1 MRALNFY
8 SSHYHS
14 QLVSRRKSCTI
25 RIGDKSAKYHEGD
38 IVWITVG
45 KRFSQRKKLYSAIID
60 RVDIKRINELTAE
73 DLQGESQ
80 NITSI
85 DEMIT
90 FLQSVYDQ
98 TLLPSDV
105 ISVVSFSEVIE

>member
-1 MRALNFY
+1 VRALNFY

-14 QLVSRRKSCTI
+14 QLISRRKSCTI
-25 RIGDKSAKYHEGD
+25 RSGDKSAKYHEGD

-45 KRFSQRKKLYSAIID
+45 KRFSQRKRLYSAVID
-60 RVDIKRINELTAE
+60 RIDIKLISELTSE

-80 NITSI
+80 NITSV

-90 FLQSVYDQ
+90 FLHSIYDQ
-98 TLLPSDV
+98 TILPSDV
-105 ISVVSFSEVIE
+105 ISVVYFSEVIE